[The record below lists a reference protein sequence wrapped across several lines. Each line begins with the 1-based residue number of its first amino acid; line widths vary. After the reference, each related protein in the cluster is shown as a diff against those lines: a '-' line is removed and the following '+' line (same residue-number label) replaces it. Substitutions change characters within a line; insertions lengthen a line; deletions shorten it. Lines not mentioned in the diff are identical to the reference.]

1 MSLASIV
8 VYDCEFLTAPGAPQ
22 RFWCGPTDPDPLT
35 VQIGAVRLGLE
46 PPFAL
51 SEPVSWL
58 VLPVD
63 RDGKRVAL
71 DPLVT
76 RLTGISE
83 GALDAA
89 GVPLAA
95 AMAEFA
101 GFAGEDTLFAWGKDE
116 LLSLAASLFV
126 QGVASPLPAVR
137 FRSAVPLVVA
147 AGEPVAVVEGLR
159 SHTICGHFG
168 LPQPGRA
175 HDAAGDAVAVAS
187 VLQHLL
193 ASGRLD
199 ALDVAAAGG
208 GVPARREE

>member
-1 MSLASIV
+1 MSQASIV

-35 VQIGAVRLGLE
+35 VQIGAVRLGLA

-51 SEPVSWL
+51 SDPVSWL

-63 RDGKRVAL
+63 RDGRRVAL

-76 RLTGISE
+76 RLTGIDE
-83 GALDAA
+83 AALDAA
-89 GVPLAA
+89 GLPLAA
-95 AMAEFA
+95 ALEALAEFA
-101 GFAGEDTLFAWGKDE
+101 GDDTLFAWGKDE

-126 QGVASPLPAVR
+126 QGIVSPLPAAR
-137 FRSAVPLVVA
+137 FRSAVPLLVA

-159 SHTICGHFG
+159 SHTICAHFG

-175 HDAAGDAVAVAS
+175 HDAAGDAQAVAS
-187 VLQHLL
+187 VLQQLL
-193 ASGRLD
+193 ASGRLG
-199 ALDVAAAGG
+199 ALDVAAACAGG
-208 GVPARREE
+208 AGDGEE